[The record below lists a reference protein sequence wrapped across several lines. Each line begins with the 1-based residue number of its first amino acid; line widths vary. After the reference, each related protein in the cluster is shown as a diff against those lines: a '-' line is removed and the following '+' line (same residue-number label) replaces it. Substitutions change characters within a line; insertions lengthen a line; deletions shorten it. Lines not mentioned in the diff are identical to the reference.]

1 MRRSLLPV
9 PPEQLSDWIGRDET
23 RCDAVTAPPLARL
36 AALLNHTGASPW
48 QAGSLPP
55 LGHWL
60 YALPAVPQ
68 SQLSEDGHPQLGQF
82 LPPISLPRRM
92 WAAGSLEFL
101 HPIRIGDS
109 IRKYSVIEGI
119 EEKKGRSGD
128 LVFVKLRHDVHNPAG
143 LALRETQELVYR
155 DKPEASKALPE
166 SATEDPLPVA
176 DWTRTLMP
184 DPILLFR
191 FSAATFNSH
200 RIHYDRDYAVGVEG
214 YPGLV
219 VHGPLIAILLMDL
232 FLKNH
237 PGALVARFRFR
248 AHRPLFD
255 SQPLTVCGIKRAAG
269 AELWA
274 LNANRQIAMRAELS
288 CG

>member
-1 MRRSLLPV
+1 
-9 PPEQLSDWIGRDET
+9 
-23 RCDAVTAPPLARL
+23 
-36 AALLNHTGASPW
+36 
-48 QAGSLPP
+48 
-55 LGHWL
+55 
-60 YALPAVPQ
+60 
-68 SQLSEDGHPQLGQF
+68 
-82 LPPISLPRRM
+82 M

-109 IRKYSVIEGI
+109 IRKYSVIEAI

-128 LVFVKLRHDVHNPAG
+128 LVFVKLRHDVHNTAG

-155 DKPEASKALPE
+155 DKPGASKALPE
-166 SATEDPLPVA
+166 SAAEDPLPVA
-176 DWTRTLMP
+176 DWTRTLRP

-232 FLKNH
+232 FLQNH
-237 PGALVARFRFR
+237 PGALITRFRFR
-248 AHRPLFD
+248 AQRPLFD
-255 SQPLTVCGIKRAAG
+255 SQPMTVCGIKRAAG

-274 LNANRQIAMRAELS
+274 LNAHRQIAMRAELS